1 MSRPSAIPAEPEH
14 ETPACLNGAA
24 SNPVHEPGAQLLRPA
39 ERTRADCAAIDVDEA
54 ERHLRL
60 LDPDA
65 DTFIFASFDDD
76 KERAKE
82 TDEIRKEVAEGVR
95 PKSDLPGRVLPEQRC
110 GTLHQHKAWMEK
122 RQMQGAG
129 IFVTVQ
135 R

>member
-1 MSRPSAIPAEPEH
+1 MTE
-14 ETPACLNGAA
+14 AA
-24 SNPVHEPGAQLLRPA
+24 LSQGS
-39 ERTRADCAAIDVDEA
+39 IDVVEA

-82 TDEIRKEVAEGVR
+82 TEAIRKEVARGER
-95 PKSDLPGRVLPEQRC
+95 PKSDLNGRVLPEQRC
-110 GTLHQHKAWMEK
+110 GTLSQHKAWMEK
-122 RQMQGAG
+122 RQAQGAG

-135 R
+135 EMKGTRRAIAGRPSLSPKA